1 MFNGGGTGS
10 MPATPAKTFQQPTM
24 MEGLPPHHPLL
35 QRKTTGTTAG
45 PDSKYVIQHRGPM
58 GNCAQ
63 QNTAAAFFART
74 THKSSPVHTMGG
86 QASEDD
92 ERVRTNLSHVSDFA
106 AVLGKCPPP
115 ITPVLLKKLEA
126 HEVMGMGK
134 VRVILRVANSGVID
148 EKKGSF
154 FKMDKKKR
162 QVTLF
167 DPSQVR
173 NSVAEEGEA
182 SSGPLVPAAPKMF
195 AFDGLFTDEDPQ
207 IEICANALVDPIHAV
222 VHGTDAALFSFG
234 HLHLGKTYSMIG
246 SDESSRTL
254 GIIPTAIAW
263 LFRAVKEKKEKTN
276 TRFSIRVSALE
287 IGGPRE
293 EVRDLLICA
302 QMAEQQN
309 GERHSEGP
317 PPSAYLPHSASS
329 AHALLPNQAEL
340 RCPTAEKAGDLL
352 DAALTA
358 RSTNMADDLQVRDSH
373 FVFTLHVYQYSVDG
387 AKNSAVGGVIGGR
400 SRLHLVDFGNCDRTK
415 TSGGAI
421 TLSGLGNVILSIF
434 NGQRHLPCKESKV
447 THLLKECLGSLSCQ
461 ATMIAHVSP
470 EASHYSETLHTT
482 QLASRIHRMRRKK
495 SAKGSGGSAG
505 GSGGSG
511 SSDENRHKFI
521 RLPGHANSSSDFTTS
536 TDPSSSEQSC
546 DTVIYIGSRDD
557 DGTDAEHPPVFLPS
571 LNSGDNRGQMA
582 KVLRGST
589 AEMPKY
595 KSSTLDRK
603 KSKDSPVHSPTSGV
617 IKTVPLQPQF
627 PSAPM
632 RQRPGSVGSTPTH
645 NFKINPTRNPH
656 LRGFLESGAAVRGG
670 SLPRNPKGKMP
681 LTGKVAGYRQ
691 PPSSPHLENRLDKVQ
706 QQQQQF
712 LVQQQLFQQH
722 QQFQTFIAVQDG
734 SCVK

>member
-1 MFNGGGTGS
+1 MLSNGGGS
-10 MPATPAKTFQQPTM
+10 VPATPAKTCQQPTM

-35 QRKTTGTTAG
+35 QRKTAG
-45 PDSKYVIQHRGPM
+45 SAGQDSKYIIQHRGPM
-58 GNCAQ
+58 GTCAQ

-74 THKSSPVHTMGG
+74 AHKSSPVDTLSG
-86 QASEDD
+86 QSRED
-92 ERVRTNLSHVSDFA
+92 EEPERTNLSHVSDYA

-115 ITPVLLKKLEA
+115 ITPLLLKKLEA
-126 HEVMGMGK
+126 NEVMGMGK

-154 FKMDKKKR
+154 FRMDKKKR

-173 NSVAEEGEA
+173 NTVAEAGEGA
-182 SSGPLVPAAPKMF
+182 TTGANAPLLVPAAPKMF
-195 AFDGLFTDEDPQ
+195 AFDGLFTDEDSQ
-207 IEICANALVDPIHAV
+207 YDVCATALVDPIHAV

-234 HLHLGKTYSMIG
+234 HVNLGKTYSMIG

-263 LFRAVKEKKEKTN
+263 LYRAVKEKKDKTS

-293 EVRDLLICA
+293 EVRDLLLCA

-309 GERHSEGP
+309 GERHNDGP
-317 PPSAYLPHSASS
+317 PPSAYLPQSASS
-329 AHALLPNQAEL
+329 AHILLPNQAEL

-358 RSTNMADDLQVRDSH
+358 RSTNMADDLHGRDSH
-373 FVFTLHVYQYSVDG
+373 FVFTLHVYQYAVDANSSANKSSVI
-387 AKNSAVGGVIGGR
+387 GGVIGGR

-505 GSGGSG
+505 
-511 SSDENRHKFI
+511 
-521 RLPGHANSSSDFTTS
+521 T
-536 TDPSSSEQSC
+536 
-546 DTVIYIGSRDD
+546 
-557 DGTDAEHPPVFLPS
+557 
-571 LNSGDNRGQMA
+571 
-582 KVLRGST
+582 
-589 AEMPKY
+589 
-595 KSSTLDRK
+595 
-603 KSKDSPVHSPTSGV
+603 
-617 IKTVPLQPQF
+617 
-627 PSAPM
+627 
-632 RQRPGSVGSTPTH
+632 
-645 NFKINPTRNPH
+645 
-656 LRGFLESGAAVRGG
+656 
-670 SLPRNPKGKMP
+670 
-681 LTGKVAGYRQ
+681 
-691 PPSSPHLENRLDKVQ
+691 
-706 QQQQQF
+706 
-712 LVQQQLFQQH
+712 
-722 QQFQTFIAVQDG
+722 
-734 SCVK
+734 